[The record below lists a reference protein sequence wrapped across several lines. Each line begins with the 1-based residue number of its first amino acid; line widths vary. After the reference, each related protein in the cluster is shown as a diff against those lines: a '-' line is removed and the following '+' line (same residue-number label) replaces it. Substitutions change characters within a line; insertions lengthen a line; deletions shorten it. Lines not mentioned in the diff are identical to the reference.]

1 MKKGQWIAI
10 VVAIGAGTAIY
21 LAPRT
26 STTAAVEVSSEAL
39 DSNDI
44 KVKQAVHMIE
54 SGEGQ
59 PMQAIMLLREVV
71 ESNPQHEE
79 AQFQLGKFS
88 LMSGQFDKAIARFK
102 TVLDINSASA
112 EAVEGLVQAYTS
124 FGQHDEA
131 VAAIDA
137 FLQKNPNHS
146 AKAHL
151 EETRARLVK

>member
-10 VVAIGAGTAIY
+10 VVAVGVGTAFY
-21 LAPRT
+21 FAPRT
-26 STTAAVEVSSEAL
+26 PNTAAVEVSPEAL
-39 DSNDI
+39 DSNDV

-59 PMQAIMLLREVV
+59 PMQAILLLREVV

-112 EAVEGLVQAYTS
+112 EAVEGLVQAYVS
-124 FGQHDEA
+124 LGQHDQA
-131 VAAIDA
+131 IAAIDA
-137 FLQKNPNHS
+137 FLQTNPNHS
-146 AKAHL
+146 SKAHL
-151 EETRARLVK
+151 EETRARLVQ